1 MATNF
6 PPTPP
11 SPPNPPQQ
19 PVSPGAPK
27 PFGVGGT
34 PGGPRPP
41 GFVGQG
47 ASGARPAPKPAGL
60 PVKRGAPKIQT
71 MVGPENIAIVTI
83 LESRILDENNIADL
97 GRQLMDLVK
106 KQYMIK
112 MIIDLGAVQYLSSAV
127 LRQFIALYKAIKEEK
142 GDLKFCR
149 VNPEI
154 REVFKIT
161 QLDKMIEIKEDLDT
175 AISAFKERKG
185 GWGFLTR

>member
-1 MATNF
+1 MT
-6 PPTPP
+6 
-11 SPPNPPQQ
+11 Q
-19 PVSPGAPK
+19 P
-27 PFGVGGT
+27 GT
-34 PGGPRPP
+34 PGTPGTPVPSGPGGEKPLPPLPPLKSNRPLPPLKPIAPGQGNAMKPRPKIST
-41 GFVGQG
+41 VVQG
-47 ASGARPAPKPAGL
+47 DVA
-60 PVKRGAPKIQT
+60 V
-71 MVGPENIAIVTI
+71 VTL
-83 LESRILDENNIADL
+83 LEGRILDESNINEL
-97 GRQLMDLVK
+97 GRQLMDLVT

-142 GDLKFCR
+142 GDLKLCR

-175 AISAFKERKG
+175 AINAFKERKG